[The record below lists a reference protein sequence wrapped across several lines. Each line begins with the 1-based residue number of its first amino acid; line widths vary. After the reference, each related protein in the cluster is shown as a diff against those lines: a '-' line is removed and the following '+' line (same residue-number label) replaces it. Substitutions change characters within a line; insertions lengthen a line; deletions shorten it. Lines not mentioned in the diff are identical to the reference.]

1 MTNTPTSRANPSSS
15 GLSPIVELRQYTLH
29 PGQREVLIELFERAL
44 IEPQEEVGM
53 RVLGQFIDRDD
64 PDRFVWLR
72 GFADMHSRRD
82 GLSAFYGGPVWQAHR
97 DAANATMID
106 SDNVLLLRAARSGA
120 AFRPGDQRPA
130 VGADGNRTGIVSAAI
145 LYLRTTGTERA
156 AVDVFE
162 STVAPA
168 IAAAGG
174 SLLGYFVS
182 ETSRNDFPRLPVREN
197 EPVLAWFAGPADEP
211 DSTIVA
217 RAASPFTKA
226 RLSRRVEHLRLAPT
240 PRSLLTADTPSCAAA
255 EALAERWQQRQARVE
270 RIGGMGP

>member
-1 MTNTPTSRANPSSS
+1 MTNTPLSHVDPSSS
-15 GLSPIVELRQYTLH
+15 GSSPIVELRQYTLH

-82 GLSAFYGGPVWQAHR
+82 SLAAFYGGPVWQAHR

-130 VGADGNRTGIVSAAI
+130 GGADGNRTGIVSAAI
-145 LYLRTTGTERA
+145 LYLRTAGTGRA

-197 EPVLAWFAGPADEP
+197 EPVLAWFAGFADEP

-217 RAASPFTKA
+217 RAASPFAKA
-226 RLSRRVEHLRLAPT
+226 RLSRRIEHLRLAPT

-255 EALAERWQQRQARVE
+255 EALAERWQQRPARVE
-270 RIGGMGP
+270 RRGGMGP

>member
-72 GFADMHSRRD
+72 GFADMHSR
-82 GLSAFYGGPVWQAHR
+82 
-97 DAANATMID
+97 
-106 SDNVLLLRAARSGA
+106 SGA
-120 AFRPGDQRPA
+120 ALRPGDQRPA

>member
-1 MTNTPTSRANPSSS
+1 MTNIATSRANPSSS
-15 GLSPIVELRQYTLH
+15 GSSPIVELRQYTLH
-29 PGQREVLIELFERAL
+29 PGQRDVLIELFERAL

-64 PDRFVWLR
+64 QDRFVWLR

-106 SDNVLLLRAARSGA
+106 SDDVLLLRAARSGA

-145 LYLRTTGTERA
+145 VYLRRAGMGRA

-162 STVAPA
+162 SMVAPA
-168 IAAAGG
+168 IAAGGG

-197 EPVLAWFAGPADEP
+197 EPVLVWFAGLADEP
-211 DSTIVA
+211 DSTTVA
-217 RAASPFTKA
+217 RAASAFTKA
-226 RLSRRVEHLRLAPT
+226 QLSRWIEHLRLAPT
-240 PRSLLTADTPSCAAA
+240 PRSLLTADTPWCAAA
-255 EALAERWQQRQARVE
+255 EALAERWQQRPARVE

>member
-1 MTNTPTSRANPSSS
+1 MTNTATSRANPSSGS
-15 GLSPIVELRQYTLH
+15 SPIVELRQYTLH
-29 PGQREVLIELFERAL
+29 PGRRDVLMELFERAL

-130 VGADGNRTGIVSAAI
+130 VGADGNRTRIVSAAI
-145 LYLRTTGTERA
+145 VYLRTAGMGRA

-162 STVAPA
+162 SMVAPG

-197 EPVLAWFAGPADEP
+197 EPVLVWFAGLADEP
-211 DSTIVA
+211 DSTTVA
-217 RAASPFTKA
+217 RAAPAFTKA
-226 RLSRRVEHLRLAPT
+226 RLSRRIEHLRLAPT
-240 PRSLLTADTPSCAAA
+240 PRSLLTADTPWCAAA
-255 EALAERWQQRQARVE
+255 EALAERWQQRPARVE
-270 RIGGMGP
+270 RIGGIGP

>member
-1 MTNTPTSRANPSSS
+1 MTNTPTSHVDPSSAGS
-15 GLSPIVELRQYTLH
+15 SPIVELRQYTLH

-120 AFRPGDQRPA
+120 AFRPGDQRPT

-145 LYLRTTGTERA
+145 LYLRTAGTERA

-162 STVAPA
+162 SMVAPA

-197 EPVLAWFAGPADEP
+197 EPVLAWFAGLADEP

-226 RLSRRVEHLRLAPT
+226 RLSRRIEHLRLAPT

-255 EALAERWQQRQARVE
+255 EALAERWQQRPARVE